1 MKNIFYTILGFTQSH
16 SEPLSDIQG
25 FVQLIAGTFKS
36 NRPINVT
43 GIDKVHSKCDCIN
56 GSVVNGV
63 QRPILYSFGVS
74 SLTGQKI
81 YKEPRIKLPKKLEPV
96 LSHITFYLQ
105 ADGHKP
111 VDFNNDLMFYLLT
124 N

>member
-1 MKNIFYTILGFTQSH
+1 M
-16 SEPLSDIQG
+16 
-25 FVQLIAGTFKS
+25 IAGTYKS

-63 QRPILYSFGVS
+63 QRPIIYSFGVS
-74 SLTGQKI
+74 SLTGQKL
-81 YKEPRIKLPKKLEPV
+81 YKEPRIKLLEKIEPV
-96 LSHITFYLQ
+96 LSHITFYLE

-111 VDFNNDLMFYLLT
+111 VDFSDEIISFT
-124 N
+124 C